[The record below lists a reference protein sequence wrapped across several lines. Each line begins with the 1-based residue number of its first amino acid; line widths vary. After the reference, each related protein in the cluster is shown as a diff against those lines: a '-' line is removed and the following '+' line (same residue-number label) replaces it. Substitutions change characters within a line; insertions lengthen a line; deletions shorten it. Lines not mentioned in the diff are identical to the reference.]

1 MLHRKDHSRIKEAWY
16 CAEEEK
22 PVERDEI
29 VKGYEYEKGEYVVV
43 TDEELKSVAPP
54 TATTMEILQF
64 VRADEVDPVY
74 LESSYY
80 LGPEEDVSKP
90 YNLLLDALKQTK
102 YYAIAKVAMHN
113 REHIVIIRPT
123 SRGMMLHT
131 MYYANELHEANAAG
145 HTAKGKHTEKEM
157 ALAKNLIN
165 TLAAPFKPEEYHDRY
180 RENVEHL
187 IEQKLKGEKPAR
199 RKQPAKKA
207 PVVNI
212 LSALQRSL
220 EQARGG
226 SKHQVKHAE
235 SRKTASST
243 RARSASKKRT
253 GRAA

>member
-123 SRGMMLHT
+123 PDR
-131 MYYANELHEANAAG
+131 AEAEGGEAGETEAAG
-145 HTAKGKHTEKEM
+145 QEGAGRQYP
-157 ALAKNLIN
+157 LG
-165 TLAAPFKPEEYHDRY
+165 AAT
-180 RENVEHL
+180 
-187 IEQKLKGEKPAR
+187 
-199 RKQPAKKA
+199 QPRTSQGRLEA
-207 PVVNI
+207 P
-212 LSALQRSL
+212 
-220 EQARGG
+220 G
-226 SKHQVKHAE
+226 
-235 SRKTASST
+235 
-243 RARSASKKRT
+243 
-253 GRAA
+253 